1 MNSVIIQTASVAAS
15 TISEALSSVSRIV
28 EFNNWRDVELFK
40 IRKATEVSCNRI
52 RGNARVDKAVIDFC
66 YEQASAALKS
76 KKLTSAQKR
85 EIFTTMVNKM
95 LNT

>member
-1 MNSVIIQTASVAAS
+1 MNPVIIQTASVAAS
-15 TISEALSSVSRIV
+15 TISEAVSSVSRIV
-28 EFNNWRDVELFK
+28 ESNNLRNVELFK
-40 IRKATEVSCNRI
+40 INKATEVSCNRI
-52 RGNARVDKAVIDFC
+52 RGKARLDKAAIDFC

-85 EIFTTMVNKM
+85 EIFITMTNKM

>member
-1 MNSVIIQTASVAAS
+1 MNPVIIQTASVAAS
-15 TISEALSSVSRIV
+15 TISETASSVSRIV
-28 EFNNWRDVELFK
+28 ESNNWRDVELFK

-52 RGNARVDKAVIDFC
+52 RGKTRVDKAAIDFC
-66 YEQASAALKS
+66 YKQASAALNS

-85 EIFTTMVNKM
+85 EIFIAMTNKM

>member
-1 MNSVIIQTASVAAS
+1 MNPIILQTASVTAG
-15 TISEALSSVSRIV
+15 TLSEAATSISRII
-28 EFNNWRDVELFK
+28 ESNNWKDVELFK

-52 RGNARVDKAVIDFC
+52 RGKARVDKAAIDFC

-85 EIFTTMVNKM
+85 EIFIAMTNKM

>member
-1 MNSVIIQTASVAAS
+1 MNPVIIQTASMAAS
-15 TISEALSSVSRIV
+15 TISEATSSVSRIV
-28 EFNNWRDVELFK
+28 ESNNWRDVELFK
-40 IRKATEVSCNRI
+40 IRKVTEVSCNRI
-52 RGNARVDKAVIDFC
+52 RGKVRVDKAAIDFC

-85 EIFTTMVNKM
+85 EIFIAMTNKM